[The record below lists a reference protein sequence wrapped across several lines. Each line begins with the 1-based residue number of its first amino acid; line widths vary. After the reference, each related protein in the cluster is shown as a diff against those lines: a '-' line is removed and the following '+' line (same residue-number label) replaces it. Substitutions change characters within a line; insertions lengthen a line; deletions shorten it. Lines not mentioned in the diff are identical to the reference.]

1 MHVQTIRKHNLLFNK
16 LNDNQD
22 DQIHEM
28 MKIKISKCQMHLE
41 VKIIWMRLKYKENKI
56 K

>member
-1 MHVQTIRKHNLLFNK
+1 MHAHTIRKHNLLFNK

-28 MKIKISKCQMHLE
+28 MKIKISKCQMHLGVKNNMTE
-41 VKIIWMRLKYKENKI
+41 VEIQRK
-56 K
+56 